1 MEIDRDLS
9 VSDIQAMLDQSPF
22 IQFSGIRCVSVD
34 NVNLQVVMKQVM
46 RPEMERIPESGQWHG
61 GPIAALID
69 TAGDFALV
77 LTVKSGVPTIN
88 FRTDYLKPA
97 FTRVLIAKATVRRA
111 GRTVGVVDVDVT
123 DDAGQL
129 LAVGRG
135 TYSTK
140 AG

>member
-1 MEIDRDLS
+1 
-9 VSDIQAMLDQSPF
+9 MLDQSPF
-22 IQFSGIRCVSVD
+22 IQFSGIQCVSVD

-123 DDAGQL
+123 DDTGQL